1 MDPGAVRSAGGA
13 QPKSAGRPVRE
24 RPPGA
29 SQGRQAQALIPLD
42 IESDVREWLSLVT
55 MHFGVQWSEVW
66 GIPVWL
72 WMQYVGA
79 SKAIL
84 RQQQK
89 EARNV
94 Q

>member
-1 MDPGAVRSAGGA
+1 
-13 QPKSAGRPVRE
+13 
-24 RPPGA
+24 
-29 SQGRQAQALIPLD
+29 
-42 IESDVREWLSLVT
+42 VREWLSLVT

-79 SKAIL
+79 AKAIL

>member
-1 MDPGAVRSAGGA
+1 
-13 QPKSAGRPVRE
+13 
-24 RPPGA
+24 
-29 SQGRQAQALIPLD
+29 
-42 IESDVREWLSLVT
+42 
-55 MHFGVQWSEVW
+55 
-66 GIPVWL
+66 VWL